1 MSLPKGRTPSRR
13 IDFVDRRPHP
23 LGRDQ
28 KNMSKTTKIIIAVV
42 IILIA
47 GGLVAW
53 QTLSWQGKMAG
64 IKETLSSMFSGEDSQ
79 LPENIKAAYDKIK
92 EDPSNVDAYLTLARW
107 KTDKG
112 QIEDAVKLYK
122 AALLVRPTDTLLW
135 NNLADIYMK
144 NKRYAEA
151 EEAYLK
157 IVETNPGWVQ
167 AYRSLVDLYRYQIPE
182 KRTEIPKM
190 LEDGMARNLEYMK
203 IHFVQLLAVY
213 YRDFGPKEEAIK
225 QYEELIKL
233 DPANDTVKAE
243 LEGMKK

>member
-1 MSLPKGRTPSRR
+1 
-13 IDFVDRRPHP
+13 
-23 LGRDQ
+23 
-28 KNMSKTTKIIIAVV
+28 
-42 IILIA
+42 
-47 GGLVAW
+47 
-53 QTLSWQGKMAG
+53 
-64 IKETLSSMFSGEDSQ
+64 
-79 LPENIKAAYDKIK
+79 
-92 EDPSNVDAYLTLARW
+92 
-107 KTDKG
+107 
-112 QIEDAVKLYK
+112 
-122 AALLVRPTDTLLW
+122 
-135 NNLADIYMK
+135 MK

>member
-1 MSLPKGRTPSRR
+1 ME
-13 IDFVDRRPHP
+13 
-23 LGRDQ
+23 RDQ

-112 QIEDAVKLYK
+112 QTEDAVKLYK

-225 QYEELIKL
+225 QYEELVKL